1 MSPLQ
6 VGVIRYASV
15 AEAIRREL
23 GFEVVPEC
31 RIGHGRI
38 YLTFRNL
45 GASRWPMESQA
56 DHALHVAAVARSV
69 LARDHRARVR
79 RLGRRA
85 IVAAYE
91 DVSLVRGCEATARW
105 ECVVPA
111 PQ

>member
-1 MSPLQ
+1 
-6 VGVIRYASV
+6 
-15 AEAIRREL
+15 
-23 GFEVVPEC
+23 
-31 RIGHGRI
+31 
-38 YLTFRNL
+38 
-45 GASRWPMESQA
+45 MESQA